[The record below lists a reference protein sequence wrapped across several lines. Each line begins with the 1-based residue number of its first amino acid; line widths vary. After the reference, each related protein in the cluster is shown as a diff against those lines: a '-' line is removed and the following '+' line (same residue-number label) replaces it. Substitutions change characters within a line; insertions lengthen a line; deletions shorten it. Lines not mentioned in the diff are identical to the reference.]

1 MDSILILIYF
11 EWFKNQKGGG
21 GGRGDWGWELPSPFS
36 QCGNSGLPIVNFK
49 AATLEKPD
57 RPMFDVQQNF
67 RNKKTPMR
75 V

>member
-21 GGRGDWGWELPSPFS
+21 GRGDWGWDLPSPFS

-57 RPMFDVQQNF
+57 RPMFDAQQNF